1 MEELSLGEQLVG
13 LDFNP
18 SGDAK
23 VLKVKQLCAELA
35 NLLTSHVGKKDTNTA
50 LELVIYNKAIA
61 DVLTA
66 QMAAVKLLTF
76 KY

>member
-13 LDFNP
+13 LEFNP
-18 SGDAK
+18 SGDENVLQVKEICAK
-23 VLKVKQLCAELA
+23 LA
-35 NLLTSHVGKKDTNTA
+35 NLLTSHVSKKDTNTA
-50 LELVIYNKAIA
+50 LELIIYNKAIA
-61 DVLTA
+61 DILTA